1 MKISHI
7 FPPLCLY
14 GHTKPYFH
22 NSIKYTLSIYHMMK
36 QVHLNSYTSKPSFSI
51 ILNSPS
57 TSSNSILIPPYNTT
71 VSLGWSQMSIQQCLQ
86 NIQNVIQPSYRVCSV
101 VRFVQSPFTWINLG
115 VTISV
120 STFWCSFTPEMPC
133 PYPHR

>member
-1 MKISHI
+1 
-7 FPPLCLY
+7 
-14 GHTKPYFH
+14 
-22 NSIKYTLSIYHMMK
+22 
-36 QVHLNSYTSKPSFSI
+36 
-51 ILNSPS
+51 
-57 TSSNSILIPPYNTT
+57 
-71 VSLGWSQMSIQQCLQ
+71 MSVQYCLQ

-133 PYPHR
+133 PYPHRWEQKPSYFKVKNAHCPVLYSNTCIPQAAKGDHAHLLFHQFLYAVLCKI